1 VALVLDTV
9 LALLLVALAWRLLQV
24 ADLFQ
29 AGVLFIVFG
38 LLVAV
43 VWLRLAAP
51 DVALAEAALGAGV
64 TGALFLNTLAGTGEH
79 PREAG
84 PGGAGGGWPA
94 WLVGALAL
102 VLTAGLVA
110 LVAAQTGAPGLPSP
124 APAAGGKLTNP
135 VTAVLLDFRSYD
147 TLLETAVLWIALL
160 GVAALG
166 GAPVAPPEPPS
177 PVLVGLVRVAVPV
190 MILVAGWLLWQ
201 GATDTGGAFQSAA
214 VLAAAGILLRLAGLP
229 VPPVD
234 GARLRPLL
242 AAAGTAV
249 FLGVGVAVL
258 AVGGNLLAYPEAAKG
273 ALVLT
278 IETAVAVAIAVIL
291 VALFDAVGPGRRASR

>member
-1 VALVLDTV
+1 MS
-9 LALLLVALAWRLLQV
+9 LALDVFLAILLVGLAWRLLRV
-24 ADLFQ
+24 SDLFQ

-43 VWLRLAAP
+43 TWLRLGAP

-64 TGALFLNTLAGTGEH
+64 SGALFLNTLAGTGEH
-79 PREAG
+79 PRDAG
-84 PGGAGGGWPA
+84 PGVRLPSWFVAVP
-94 WLVGALAL
+94 AL
-102 VLTAGLVA
+102 VLTAGLTV
-110 LVAAQTGAPGLPSP
+110 LVAAQTGTPAPPSP
-124 APAAGGKLTNP
+124 APDVGGKLANP

-147 TLLETAVLWIALL
+147 TLLETAVVWIALV
-160 GVAALG
+160 GVAAV
-166 GAPVAPPEPPS
+166 GAVPVAPPEPPS
-177 PVLVGLVRVAVPV
+177 PVLKGLVRVAVPV

-201 GATDTGGAFQSAA
+201 GTMGVGGAFQSAA

-234 GARLRPLL
+234 NGRLRSLL
-242 AAAGTAV
+242 VAAGTAV
-249 FLGVGVAVL
+249 FLGV
-258 AVGGNLLAYPEAAKG
+258 AVGVMPAGGRFLEYPEAAKG

-291 VALFDAVGPGRRASR
+291 VVLFDAVGPGRRTSR